1 MRVNNLPRVALDSGM
16 AGIWTRDLLI
26 LPSHINMTTMTLI
39 YRPFYRSTQVKQ
51 HQNVSILDFIGAK
64 DDAGGGNNWS
74 YKMSSQI
81 ITINKPTPIFTSKMP
96 LLSPIQQSNSTKE
109 ENNIDFKKYYLKM
122 VTIYILEI
130 VRWLAITISVL
141 RAFFFATIS
150 PIDSQTIPVFHQCF
164 TSIWLSW

>member
-1 MRVNNLPRVALDSGM
+1 
-16 AGIWTRDLLI
+16 
-26 LPSHINMTTMTLI
+26 MTTMTLI

-150 PIDSQTIPVFHQCF
+150 PNDSQTIQPPVFHIRFWYLRCCGCPRLRGRQHQCF
-164 TSIWLSW
+164 TTIWLSW